1 MHMVPTFFKMIVTTL
16 LLILLSSVLDASES
30 VRSAL
35 KSNAQLLYNI
45 KQKDVQSIKEMFKKG
60 EIYSRLRSNNFY
72 YAYATPDLSHKTQFV
87 SAIGASFVYK
97 SASLNGFD
105 FNIALYGSQAYFN
118 ASRLGDIKYL
128 KASKDLLSRYKYV
141 NGGSTSLFA
150 FGQANLRYKL
160 SKTRLT
166 IGRQLVESFYAKSND
181 TKMIPNTFD
190 GVVLQT
196 KDIPHTYLSLAY
208 LTKQKL
214 RDHEKSHSVLMYGD
228 SNSTSGVNRAQWTQ
242 NDDSAMHK
250 GLTYTALKAAGK
262 PTDAPLILVDLKND
276 SISNLSQNYSSYLVP
291 ELLAQVMAE
300 FNYKIKF
307 DGFSLSPGVRYIQQ
321 FDNGAGAVGGA
332 SINLKGLSG
341 YKNQNSLNSSM
352 LGFRLVTRFDK
363 FKINLAYTGV
373 ANKSDLVTPWRAF
386 ATNGYTRSMGVYN
399 WRANVKSYR
408 LELVY
413 GANSKGIYKDGFIQ
427 TSVLYMNGDSAKDET
442 DSMLYY
448 LGYIKNLKSAPEFQ
462 YRVRLGYREFIGT
475 SNIISSY
482 LDSRFELD
490 YLF

>member
-1 MHMVPTFFKMIVTTL
+1 MIPTFFHMIITTL
-16 LLILLSSVLDASES
+16 LLALLSSILDARES

-35 KSNAQLLYNI
+35 KSNGQLVYNI
-45 KQKDVQSIKEMFKKG
+45 KQKDVQSIKGMFDEA
-60 EIYSRLRSNNFY
+60 EIYSRFRNNNFY
-72 YAYATPDLSHKTQFV
+72 YAYVKPDSSHETQLI
-87 SAIGASFVYK
+87 SAVGASFVYK

-105 FNIALYGSQAYFN
+105 FNLALYGSQAYFD
-118 ASRLGDIKYL
+118 ASRLGSISHL
-128 KASKDLLSRYKYV
+128 KPGKDVLSRYKYA

-150 FGQANLRYKL
+150 FGQANMRYKL
-160 SKTRLT
+160 SKTQLT
-166 IGRQLVESFYAKSND
+166 LGRQLVESFYAKSND

-190 GVVLQT
+190 GVVVQT
-196 KDIPHTYLSLAY
+196 KDIPNTYLSLAY

-214 RDHEKSHSVLMYGD
+214 RDHEKSHSVFMYGD
-228 SNSTSGVNRAQWTQ
+228 SNSTSGVNRAEWTQ

-262 PTDAPLILVDLKND
+262 PTDAPLILVDLKNN
-276 SISNLSQNYSSYLVP
+276 SITNLSQNYSSYVVP

-300 FNYKIKF
+300 LNYKIDF
-307 DGFSLSPGVRYIQQ
+307 GGFSVSPGMRYIQQ

-332 SINLKGLSG
+332 SIKLKGLSG

-352 LGFRLVTRFDK
+352 LGLRLVTRFDK

-386 ATNGYTRSMGVYN
+386 PTNGYTRSMGVYN

-413 GANSKGIYKDGFIQ
+413 GANSKGMYKDGFIQ

-448 LGYIKNLKSAPEFQ
+448 LGYIKNLKSTPEFQ
-462 YRVRLGYREFIGT
+462 YRVRLGYRDFIGN
-475 SNIISSY
+475 SEAISSY